1 MKRFFLLLQLLLP
14 IISLAQS
21 NFKKGFIINNN
32 KDTIS
37 GFIDYREQIN
47 NPVSINFKRTVNGEA
62 DVFGL
67 KDLLGFEVEGMVN
80 FKKYV
85 VTISL
90 SKTNREDLSVGID
103 TSNKIDA
110 VFLKVLQSGENIT
123 LFSYQDNI
131 KLRYYVL
138 EKGNLTPV
146 ELIRNIY
153 YDPQNNS
160 VTLVQNKYISQIQE
174 LLRRFNLT
182 RSESE
187 LKGFKFYNNDLIK
200 MATFIN
206 NKSQEKAKFSSA
218 RFFAGAGVSISQAR
232 YKGANE
238 LNSTDARGNT
248 SIMPMASVGIDLFFN
263 PAVRKLIFRTELS
276 FLTGKYNL
284 SVTSE
289 EAAKALITH
298 EFNQSV
304 INLTPQL
311 IYNFY
316 NTDKIK
322 VFGGIGLGLN
332 LASYNKNQRTRFN
345 ALNGETFSMEEVKL
359 EKFYFSFPINL
370 GVVVNKRVEF
380 LLGAS
385 VPEAISDYLGFKV
398 EIKRYKLGV
407 RYLFGKN

>member
-1 MKRFFLLLQLLLP
+1 MKRFSLLLQLLLP
-14 IISLAQS
+14 IISFAQS
-21 NFKKGFIINNN
+21 NFKRGYIVNNN
-32 KDTIS
+32 KDTIF

-47 NPVSINFKRTVNGEA
+47 NPISMTFKRTVSDDAN
-62 DVFGL
+62 VFGL
-67 KDLLGFEVEGMVN
+67 KDLLGFEVEGMVS

-90 SKTNREDLSVGID
+90 SKTNKEDLSIGID

-138 EKGNLTPV
+138 EKGNATPV
-146 ELIRNIY
+146 ELIRNLY
-153 YDPQNNS
+153 YDPHNNS
-160 VTLVQNKYISQIQE
+160 VSLVQNKYINQIQE

-187 LKGFKFYNNDLIK
+187 LKYLKFYNSDLIK

-206 NKSQEKAKFSSA
+206 NNKERPKFSSA
-218 RFFAGAGVSISQAR
+218 RFFVGTGVSISQAR
-232 YKGANE
+232 YKGTNE
-238 LNSTDARGNT
+238 LNSADARGNT
-248 SIMPMASVGIDLFFN
+248 SIMPMASVGVDLFFN

-284 SVTSE
+284 SVTSA

-311 IYNFY
+311 VYNFY

-332 LASYNKNQRTRFN
+332 LASYNKNQRTRLN
-345 ALNGETFSMEEVKL
+345 TLNGETFSMAEVKL
-359 EKFYFSFPINL
+359 EKFYFSFPINA
-370 GVVVNKRVEF
+370 GVVLNKRVEF
-380 LLGAS
+380 RLGAS
-385 VPEAISDYLGFKV
+385 VPEAISDYLGFKL
-398 EIKRYKLGV
+398 EIQRYKLGV